1 MIRFINA
8 KNIYKLVT
16 PAQERELKIV
26 CVCHF
31 ADVIVGMGF
40 SKDKINESLSK
51 MNYDEITAI
60 YLLLARKTN
69 EVNR

>member
-1 MIRFINA
+1 M
-8 KNIYKLVT
+8 
-16 PAQERELKIV
+16 
-26 CVCHF
+26 CHF

-40 SKDKINESLSK
+40 SKDKIQESLSK
-51 MNYDEITAI
+51 MNYDEITAV